1 MLGRRTLEEVRRQK
15 EALLL
20 ESSLNRLKLQAE
32 LQNLRS
38 FANPVSGLAGK
49 AQGLF
54 PWLILLAPAAGFFA
68 FRGARRAGSLGS
80 RLASMLKLLMPAY
93 QLWRRFSG

>member
-1 MLGRRTLEEVRRQK
+1 MLGRRALDDVLRKK

-38 FANPVSGLAGK
+38 FASPLSGLGGK

-54 PWLILLAPAAGFFA
+54 PWLMLLAPVAGFFA

-80 RLASMLKLLMPAY
+80 RLASVLKLVVPLY
-93 QLWRRFSG
+93 QLWKRFSP